1 MKALTSYACISE
13 RTIRDWM
20 HFPDRPLPA
29 SQVKGKLLFRRI
41 TFDQWIEAHPYRPA
55 ETIDV
60 IHLVDEVLKDFR
72 KAS

>member
-13 RTIRDWM
+13 RTIRDWI
-20 HFPDRPLPA
+20 HLPDRPLSA

-41 TFDQWIEAHPYRPA
+41 TFDKWLEAHPYEPTA
-55 ETIDV
+55 LIDV